1 MTGRRHIQ
9 KWQAF
14 QRQLSE
20 EVMAPLSANERR
32 QLVKLLDRIRIEG
45 TQRVA
50 GGDVGIHDGP
60 LQTPDGDI
68 PPTGRAVSNRSA
80 ASVASAGW
88 GKRSSTC
95 NRTNAL
101 CRFKESDYARPHTIG
116 WLLKPLRRRPRTHTQ
131 TFSRHCSTA
140 RRRVLRSR
148 GRRRS

>member
-1 MTGRRHIQ
+1 
-9 KWQAF
+9 
-14 QRQLSE
+14 
-20 EVMAPLSANERR
+20 MAPLSANERR

-131 TFSRHCSTA
+131 TFSRHCSYSASPCPAQSRPASKLSLPKA
-140 RRRVLRSR
+140 RPVDRLKESAHER
-148 GRRRS
+148 

>member
-68 PPTGRAVSNRSA
+68 PPTGRAVSNRGALQLPQLGGGNDRRPATGRTHYADSRRA
-80 ASVASAGW
+80 IMQGRTRSAG
-88 GKRSSTC
+88 C
-95 NRTNAL
+95 
-101 CRFKESDYARPHTIG
+101 
-116 WLLKPLRRRPRTHTQ
+116 
-131 TFSRHCSTA
+131 
-140 RRRVLRSR
+140 
-148 GRRRS
+148 